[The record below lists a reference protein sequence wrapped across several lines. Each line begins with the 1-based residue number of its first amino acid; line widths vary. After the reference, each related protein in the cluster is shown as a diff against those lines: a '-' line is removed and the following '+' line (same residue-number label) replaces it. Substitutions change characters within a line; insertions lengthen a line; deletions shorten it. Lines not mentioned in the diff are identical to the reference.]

1 MGHLNA
7 MRDLTHRL
15 QAGSLRAILTGLSVF
30 PLSTRRAAIG
40 RLAEALVA
48 HTSLGERPLRNLE
61 LVFPDMPARD
71 RRALAR
77 RAARE
82 SGRTLAGIW
91 MSDDLAAEV
100 ADVPLEGEGLEVLR
114 AAHES
119 GRGAILV
126 SGHYGQFDA
135 VRHGLRRE
143 GIEVGALYRPSNNVH
158 YDPLFREGLALAGEP
173 IVAKGP
179 QGMREMLR
187 HIRKGGFM
195 AMLVDQYQKGAPK
208 IDFLGHPARTT
219 LSAAEL
225 ALRYDMPLVPCF
237 APWGDGERR
246 IVVEAPI
253 PPSDPNAMMAEFN
266 ARLGSWVRRHPSQWY
281 WLHRRWKR

>member
-1 MGHLNA
+1 MRHLRR

-15 QAGSLRAILTGLSVF
+15 QAGSLRAILRALSAF

-40 RLAEALVA
+40 RLAEVLVA
-48 HTSLGERPLRNLE
+48 RTSLGERPLKNLA
-61 LVFPDMPARD
+61 LVFPDMPEAE

-77 RAARE
+77 AAARE

-91 MSDDLAAEV
+91 MNDALAEEV
-100 ADVPLEGEGLEVLR
+100 AQVPPEGEGLDVLR
-114 AAHES
+114 DAHAA
-119 GRGAILV
+119 GTGAILI

-135 VRHGLRRE
+135 VRHALRAE
-143 GIEVGALYRPSNNVH
+143 GMEVGALYRPSNNVH
-158 YDPLFREGLALAGEP
+158 YDPLFRAGLEMAGQP
-173 IVAKGP
+173 IIAKGK

-187 HIRKGGFM
+187 HIRAGGFM
-195 AMLVDQYQKGAPK
+195 ALLVDQYQKGAPK
-208 IDFLGHPARTT
+208 LDFLGHPARTT

-225 ALRYDMPLVPCF
+225 ALRYGVPLVPCF
-237 APWGDGERR
+237 APWGDGVRR
-246 IVVEAPI
+246 IVIEAPI
-253 PPSDPNAMMAEFN
+253 PPSDPETMMAEFN